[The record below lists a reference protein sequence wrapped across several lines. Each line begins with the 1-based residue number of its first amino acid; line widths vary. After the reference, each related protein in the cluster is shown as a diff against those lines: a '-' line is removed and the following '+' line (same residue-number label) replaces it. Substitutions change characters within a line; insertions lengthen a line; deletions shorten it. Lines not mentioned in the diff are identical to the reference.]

1 MRRGSVRTRAALG
14 ATLVVAVALVAAGFA
29 VVAVLRDGL
38 AGNAR
43 LQAEST
49 ARGVAAEVSDVD
61 ARGVGGVEGLETDE
75 DEPAQVV
82 GPGGRVLG
90 ASETLRGRGPVASF
104 NRVEEDE
111 DDDADGDDAAT
122 DERRD
127 RDRERN
133 RERERDRGRGDDDS
147 EDPED
152 SQEADDG
159 EDSGRDD
166 APSGDDPT
174 GTATPAEVDR
184 DSEAQ
189 TVRVGGQDFTVVG
202 VQSRTRDG
210 TPVTVYAGA
219 SLKDQQEAVASVT
232 QAMLIGLPALLLVV
246 GGVTWLV
253 TRRALRPVE
262 GIRSEMAGI
271 MASADLSRRV
281 PEPDARDEVA
291 RLARTTND
299 TLAALESS
307 VERQRRFVADVSH
320 ELRSPIASLRTQ
332 LEVGAAHP
340 DLLDVEGA
348 VQDTVRLQQL
358 ATDLLL
364 LARLDAGERPGE
376 GRVALGALVR
386 EELAQEQQGPHPVRL
401 GELPDAEVT
410 GSRGQLARVVVN
422 LLQNAQRHAAS
433 RVEVSLRESRAADGG
448 RWVELEVSDD
458 GAGVPEAQRERIFER
473 FVRLDDARSRD
484 EGGAG
489 LGLAIARDVAVRHGG
504 TLTVPEGSRFVLRL
518 PAADRDGRATGPT
531 DSKSPKGPKSPHG
544 TGSPEDPEGPG
555 SHEGA

>member
-14 ATLVVAVALVAAGFA
+14 AALVVAVALVAAGFA

-43 LQAEST
+43 LQAESA
-49 ARGVAAEVSDVD
+49 ARSVAAEVSDVD
-61 ARGVGGVEGLETDE
+61 ARGVRELDGLDTDE

-82 GPGGRVLG
+82 GPGGKVLG
-90 ASETLRGRGPVASF
+90 AGGTLRGEGPVAGF
-104 NRVEEDE
+104 NRPDEDE
-111 DDDADGDDAAT
+111 DKSGDGTAGQETEDAGDDAT
-122 DERRD
+122 DDAGE
-127 RDRERN
+127 
-133 RERERDRGRGDDDS
+133 
-147 EDPED
+147 
-152 SQEADDG
+152 EADEDG
-159 EDSGRDD
+159 G
-166 APSGDDPT
+166 AAAAG
-174 GTATPAEVDR
+174 AAAEVDR
-184 DSEAQ
+184 DAEER
-189 TVRVGGQDFTVVG
+189 TVGLDGQDFTVVG

-219 SLKDQQEAVASVT
+219 SLKDQQEAVSSVT
-232 QAMLIGLPALLLVV
+232 QAMLVGLPVMLLVV

-253 TRRALRPVE
+253 TRRALQPVE

-340 DLLDVEGA
+340 DLLDVDGA

-364 LARLDAGERPGE
+364 LARLDAGERPGD

-386 EELAQEQQGPHPVRL
+386 EELAQQQPQPHPVRL
-401 GELPDAEVT
+401 GEMTDGEVT
-410 GSRGQLARVVVN
+410 GSRAQLARVVVN

-433 RVEVSLRESRAADGG
+433 RVLVSVQESRETDG
-448 RWVELEVSDD
+448 RWVELVVEDD
-458 GAGVPEAQRERIFER
+458 GPGVPEAERERIFER

-489 LGLAIARDVAVRHGG
+489 LGLAIARDVAARHGG
-504 TLTVPEGSRFVLRL
+504 TLTVPAGSRFVLRL
-518 PAADRDGRATGPT
+518 PAA
-531 DSKSPKGPKSPHG
+531 
-544 TGSPEDPEGPG
+544 
-555 SHEGA
+555 

>member
-1 MRRGSVRTRAALG
+1 M
-14 ATLVVAVALVAAGFA
+14 VAVALVAAGIA

-43 LQAEST
+43 LQAESS
-49 ARGVAAEVSDVD
+49 ARGLAAEVSDVD
-61 ARGVGGVEGLETDE
+61 SRGVRALDGLDADE

-82 GPGGRVLG
+82 GPRGEVLG
-90 ASETLRGRGPVASF
+90 AGGILRGKGPVADF
-104 NRVEEDE
+104 NRVEEDR
-111 DDDADGDDAAT
+111 DDSGGGAGDDPGETDEDGDAGGEDGGG
-122 DERRD
+122 DEGSGD
-127 RDRERN
+127 DGSG
-133 RERERDRGRGDDDS
+133 RGSGDDDS
-147 EDPED
+147 D
-152 SQEADDG
+152 DDG
-159 EDSGRDD
+159 GPTAAPRDTGNTAEDGSN
-166 APSGDDPT
+166 
-174 GTATPAEVDR
+174 AEIDR
-184 DSEAQ
+184 DSESK
-189 TVRVGGQDFTVVG
+189 TVTLGGQDFTVVG
-202 VQSRTRDG
+202 VQSKTRDG

-219 SLKDQQEAVASVT
+219 SLKDQQEAVSSVT

-246 GGVTWLV
+246 AGVTWLV
-253 TRRALRPVE
+253 TRRALLPVE
-262 GIRSEMAGI
+262 SIRSEMAGI

-376 GRVALGALVR
+376 ARVALGALVR
-386 EELAQEQQGPHPVRL
+386 EELAQPQRGPHPVRL
-401 GELPDAEVT
+401 GEMADGEVT
-410 GSRGQLARVVVN
+410 GSRAQLARVVIN
-422 LLQNAQRHAAS
+422 LLQNAQRHADS
-433 RVEVSLRESRAADGG
+433 EVGVSVREIREADG
-448 RWVELEVSDD
+448 RWVELEVDDD
-458 GAGVPEAQRERIFER
+458 GPGVPEAERERIFER

-489 LGLAIARDVAVRHGG
+489 LGLAIARDVATRHGG
-504 TLTVPEGSRFVLRL
+504 TLTVGGGSRFVLRL
-518 PAADRDGRATGPT
+518 PAARGRGRPGQQEEEEAAEKRTQKPRGEP
-531 DSKSPKGPKSPHG
+531 DSD
-544 TGSPEDPEGPG
+544 EPG
-555 SHEGA
+555 SGG

>member
-1 MRRGSVRTRAALG
+1 MRRGSVRIRAAVG
-14 ATLVVAVALVAAGFA
+14 AALVVAVALVAAGFA

-43 LQAEST
+43 LQAESA
-49 ARGVAAEVSDVD
+49 ARSLAAEVSDVD
-61 ARGVGGVEGLETDE
+61 ARGVPKLEGLDADE

-82 GPGGRVLG
+82 GPRGRVLG
-90 ASETLRGRGPVASF
+90 AAESLRGKGPVARF
-104 NRVEEDE
+104 HRVEEDRE
-111 DDDADGDDAAT
+111 DSGDDAGGGH
-122 DERRD
+122 RD
-127 RDRERN
+127 RDRDRN
-133 RERERDRGRGDDDS
+133 RGGD
-147 EDPED
+147 
-152 SQEADDG
+152 G
-159 EDSGRDD
+159 GRDD
-166 APSGDDPT
+166 TDDADDADDADDEPGESREDRDDDRDDDGGGSGEDAPSAGAAA
-174 GTATPAEVDR
+174 GEGLDR
-184 DSEAQ
+184 DAEER
-189 TVRVGGQDFTVVG
+189 TVQVDGQDFTLVA

-219 SLKDQQEAVASVT
+219 SLKDQQEAVSSVT
-232 QAMLIGLPALLLVV
+232 RAMLAGLPAMLLVV

-262 GIRSEMAGI
+262 AIRSEMAGI

-291 RLARTTND
+291 RLARTTNE

-340 DLLDVEGA
+340 DLLDVPGA

-364 LARLDAGERPGE
+364 LARLDAGETPGG
-376 GRVALGALVR
+376 GRVSLGALVR
-386 EELAQEQQGPHPVRL
+386 EELAQLQPAPHPVHL
-401 GELPDAEVT
+401 GEQADGEVT
-410 GSRGQLARVVVN
+410 GSRAQLARVVVN

-433 RVEVSLRESRAADGG
+433 RVEVSVRERAEPDG
-448 RWVELEVSDD
+448 RRVELTVEDD
-458 GAGVPEAQRERIFER
+458 GPGVPEAERERIFER

-489 LGLAIARDVAVRHGG
+489 LGLAIARDVATRHGG
-504 TLTVPEGSRFVLRL
+504 TLRVVEGSRFVLRL
-518 PAADRDGRATGPT
+518 PAAGRRGGGDGEDEAGQQRDEA
-531 DSKSPKGPKSPHG
+531 
-544 TGSPEDPEGPG
+544 
-555 SHEGA
+555 

>member
-29 VVAVLRDGL
+29 VVGVLRDGL

-43 LQAEST
+43 LQAESA

-61 ARGVGGVEGLETDE
+61 ARGVRQLDGLDTDD

-82 GPGGRVLG
+82 GPRGKVLG
-90 ASETLRGRGPVASF
+90 ASEALRGRGPVARF
-104 NRVEEDE
+104 NRVETEEDE
-111 DDDADGDDAAT
+111 PGAGGGGDSDDKGQDTA
-122 DERRD
+122 
-127 RDRERN
+127 
-133 RERERDRGRGDDDS
+133 
-147 EDPED
+147 
-152 SQEADDG
+152 
-159 EDSGRDD
+159 EDSGDDRADDARDDKAEEAEDRDGDRDSDD
-166 APSGDDPT
+166 APRQDPAGD
-174 GTATPAEVDR
+174 PAEVDR
-184 DSEAQ
+184 DSEAR
-189 TVRVGGQDFTVVG
+189 TVGLGGQDFTVVG

-210 TPVTVYAGA
+210 TPVTVYAGS
-219 SLKDQQEAVASVT
+219 SLKDQQEAVSSVT
-232 QAMLIGLPALLLVV
+232 QAMLLGLPVLLLVV

-262 GIRSEMAGI
+262 GIRREMAGI
-271 MASADLSRRV
+271 TASADLSRRV

-386 EELAQEQQGPHPVRL
+386 EELAQEQWGPHPVRI
-401 GELPDAEVT
+401 GESSEWADAEVA
-410 GSRGQLARVVVN
+410 GSRAQLTRVVVN

-433 RVEVSLRESRAADGG
+433 RVEVSLRESRDADG
-448 RWVELEVSDD
+448 RWAELEVSDD
-458 GAGVPEAQRERIFER
+458 GPGVPEAERERIFER

-489 LGLAIARDVAVRHGG
+489 LGLAIARDVAARHGG
-504 TLTVPEGSRFVLRL
+504 TLGVTEGSRFVLRL
-518 PAADRDGRATGPT
+518 PAAPDQGR
-531 DSKSPKGPKSPHG
+531 GPK
-544 TGSPEDPEGPG
+544 EE
-555 SHEGA
+555 